1 MKFFVK
7 KNLIENKNVIIVID
21 SLDHGGA
28 EYQALMLAQ
37 GLTERG
43 VSNIIFTLRGNGEL
57 SKKARALNI
66 NIIEGNFKSRRNFKS
81 VIKGFILLNKT
92 IRSSKP
98 AIVHTFLPLS
108 NFLGSLAGK
117 ISGASLIITSRRG
130 HIKLNYLKK
139 RWRIIDRLS
148 NFFSHIITVNSQT
161 IIDEMKAIDAVDLK
175 KVACIPN
182 GIDLNKFKVDK
193 NLRKDVRKSL
203 GLIESEFAWIKV
215 ANFSDIKGHA
225 DLIYG
230 FSRINHNYSKKLF
243 LLGRDRGNLK
253 FIQKLVSDLGLQDQ
267 VIFLGFKENISQILN
282 AMDGFIS
289 ASHTEGLSNAII
301 EAMAMR
307 LPIIATN
314 VGGSPEILENRKY
327 GILIEPNNY
336 QSICKS
342 MTEIMEND
350 QLRANLS
357 IACNGIAQKKY
368 SKESMINSYIELYKS
383 ELKKCVE

>member
-21 SLDHGGA
+21 SLDGGGA

-43 VSNIIFTLRGNGEL
+43 VSNIIFTLRANGEL
-57 SKKARALNI
+57 SKKARDLNI

-108 NFLGSLAGK
+108 NFLGSLAGS

-161 IIDEMKAIDAVDLK
+161 IIDEMKATDAVDLK
-175 KVACIPN
+175 KVVCIPN

-225 DLIYG
+225 DLING
-230 FSRINHNYSKKLF
+230 FSRITHNCSKKLF
-243 LLGRDRGNLK
+243 LLGKDRGNLK

-267 VIFLGFKENISQILN
+267 VIFLGFKENISKILN

-336 QSICKS
+336 QSICES

-368 SKESMINSYIELYKS
+368 SKESMVNSYIELYKS
-383 ELKKCVE
+383 E